1 MSKRE
6 VRTLSASEVRAMGGS
21 GGSDPLRI
29 EGYAAVFSSYSR
41 DLGGFKEMIMPGAF
55 TRTIAEK
62 QDVRALFN
70 HDPNIVLGRTSAGT
84 LTLHQDNHGL
94 AFRCELPDSQT
105 ARELHGSIKRGD
117 ISQCSFAFSVNP
129 GGETWSED
137 QDEDDEED
145 SFFVSRKL
153 SDLNTYDV
161 SPVTYPAY
169 DDTSVASRELS
180 ELVPVEVR
188 SAVAA
193 KNAAKRHVAPPTKP
207 PAVIPPVISKPVVA
221 TAEQLTKRAHV
232 RALLDL

>member
-6 VRTLSASEVRAMGGS
+6 TRTYSASAVRAMGGS

-29 EGYAAVFSSYSR
+29 EGYAAVFNSYSR
-41 DLGGFKEMIMPGAF
+41 DLGGFREMIMPGAF
-55 TRTIAEK
+55 TRTIADK
-62 QDVRALFN
+62 QDVKCLLN
-70 HDPNIVLGRTSAGT
+70 HNPDCVLGRTKSGT
-84 LTLHQDNHGL
+84 LILNQDSVGL
-94 AFRCELPDSQT
+94 AFRCELPDTQI
-105 ARELHGSIKRGD
+105 ARDLHTSIKRGD

-129 GGETWSED
+129 GGESWSED
-137 QDEDDEED
+137 EDDEEED

-153 SDLNTYDV
+153 SDLNTFDV
-161 SPVTYPAY
+161 SAVCYPAY

-207 PAVIPPVISKPVVA
+207 PAVIAPVVSEPVTP
-221 TAEQLTKRAHV
+221 TAEQLSNRARV
-232 RALLDL
+232 RQLLDL